1 MKRIIFLLA
10 AVFGCLQSSYGVVS
24 DLPDREGPVDFATD
38 ITDRADV
45 QPTPRVVTCSTQ
57 KVLLDEAFSITVHD
71 AWPGVTYSLY
81 KSGEMIQSAEG
92 TGRDLVFTGAFG
104 PGEFSVRDS
113 QGQEMKNKVTSPHY
127 WPLTYDFDR
136 PSLAYSPPQFRD
148 KNGGVHQFTLA
159 AMPYLDPA
167 EMDMLFAR
175 YNAGNYPKWDNQVMR
190 IEVAEKE
197 KYFSGEYF
205 VYWIYHINVYC
216 APNITSGRIL
226 NEAGFTVY
234 NSSSYGTFGI
244 YDTGGLLTDWNVR
257 VVRDTALGVGL
268 CLTNTQPLVT
278 YELYNNGIFATS
290 KQQDSMRDLYFY
302 DLDPGVYTVKAVYKT
317 VSMEHQ
323 GEYEI
328 QYDVDIKKKPCIL
341 VDEATPIVLG
351 ADGGTR
357 ILSCTR
363 KPFVEIA
370 KIEQNISEFNAQSG
384 NVKMRL
390 LDSSTDHCNIEL
402 TWMPNYSV
410 NELTVDSRFIFN
422 GTTLVRFIVPS
433 KSTVTIY
440 DMEYGLQPN
449 PYIKV
454 LGSQSGFTYETRR
467 QFYGNGPKI
476 TGTGSSIL
484 FENLPEGIYTVW
496 ATDPA
501 TGCTRKM
508 NGTAIL
514 DPNPDELFSSRASL
528 ISTKTYYDGTHSYA
542 DITYYDGFGAP
553 YQTVLNRAAPDG
565 RNLVAP
571 ILYDDMYRDNATVL
585 LPFPVDMYTGER
597 VLNAEQEQRRYY
609 SQRTDG
615 VRDNSAY
622 STNVF
627 DKSGLD
633 RIRYSY
639 RPGDIYR
646 QENKF
651 AEYLYETN
659 DTADK
664 VLDFKYNYED
674 GSITVAGY
682 AKAGLYT
689 KNTVID
695 EDGNTSA
702 RFADANGNTV
712 LDRRYFSQSYF
723 TDTYYVYDP
732 CFNRLVWVIPP
743 EGSARIISGFVL
755 KWDDDT
761 ANQYCYRYLYD
772 GRGNMIERKLPG
784 CEKESFVYDKGDRL
798 VFSRDGNLQ
807 ARKQWLYHVYDNH
820 GNLLRQNL
828 LDYDISREQLQ
839 SRYETL
845 VDNLLPVLGGT
856 TDMDIPYD
864 SDGGATLSRKLAHY
878 VFGNVEYSETATG
891 FVETAWTAPVDMA
904 YRGVGFPGTPLQDP
918 KGLKTYEK
926 LAVLGDDAGEPRYV
940 ERTYFYDYKKRLMQ
954 VVERNPEGGI
964 SRTSY
969 DYDLVGNV
977 VRYKELRQPYAGAD
991 EDMVTASYVYD
1002 NRRRLI
1008 REVRALNYENS
1019 VAVDYEYDDL
1029 GKLVGKTTRNGGLNT
1044 TMAYNLQGW
1053 QTDMQVTDSGSP
1065 LFDTHLRYY
1074 DPQYGE
1080 TTPSYAGNISEWT
1093 WRQGGESDENTYA
1106 FTYDSHSRLT
1116 DTDQYINGEFDNQFV
1131 EDYMSY
1137 DYNGNIKFLK
1147 RYEHGILK
1155 NYYVY
1160 RYNGNQLTALDDLS
1174 ASSPVTSSWITPA
1187 SSAALGDP
1195 DPTPDP
1201 AVPIIP
1207 RDTIYNGVGYVYD
1220 SAGNVLYDSHA
1231 GLNLRYND
1239 LNLIEKVMRG
1249 DTIVAKYS
1257 YLSDGTKLSATDSAG
1272 NGLYYSGSLVYSKQS
1287 AALTMESCAFTGG
1300 RFVATAT
1307 GVEARYF
1314 VTDHLGSVRAVVND
1328 EGEVLERNDYY
1339 PFGSRW
1345 DDGLL
1350 SDNRYRY
1357 NGKEAQA
1364 FLNNPYLDYGA
1375 RQYDSD
1381 GAVWLGKDPLS
1392 EKYYPISPY
1401 VFCVN
1406 NPIKY
1411 MDVDGKS
1418 PYYNRQGELVKV
1430 DEGGFTGDIYISETN
1445 GNMTPLKEASGLTL
1459 EAQSNILTDA
1469 MLNMEG
1475 VDFSDL
1481 HNGKVSITTNRAING
1496 KRVTYN
1502 DPAEF
1507 TSRHSTSRN
1516 ENGEIIITTK
1526 ENSYKSDLY
1535 NVEAIQSYLGVHE
1548 YVGHGQKGYSDD
1560 KKTHWKAYDDQLK
1573 HPTYSK
1579 MPKDLQQEVLS
1590 RHKEYLQKENPA
1602 LYKKLYEKN

>member
-1 MKRIIFLLA
+1 MIANTSQERIDHEISVNAVIYGDFFISYDDECIF
-10 AVFGCLQSSYGVVS
+10 
-24 DLPDREGPVDFATD
+24 R
-38 ITDRADV
+38 
-45 QPTPRVVTCSTQ
+45 
-57 KVLLDEAFSITVHD
+57 DEIFSITINETT
-71 AWPGVTYSLY
+71 PGDTYILQKNY
-81 KSGEMIQSAEG
+81 KTVATKTATS
-92 TGRDLVFTGAFG
+92 DKLVFTGAFG
-104 PGEFSVRDS
+104 VGSFGVRDDKGRVAS
-113 QGQEMKNKVTSPHY
+113 VSVMIREY
-127 WPLTYDFDR
+127 WPLNQQFKYVTQ
-136 PSLAYSPPQFRD
+136 SPAGSID
-148 KNGGVHQFTLA
+148 KNGDVILLA
-159 AMPYLDPA
+159 LETA
-167 EMDMLFAR
+167 EEHSTYEMQRLFDR
-175 YNAGNYPKWDNQVMR
+175 YNAGDYPGWDSSAMY
-190 IEVAEKE
+190 IELARGFPIK
-197 KYFSGEYF
+197 SGYLYY
-205 VYWIYHINVYC
+205 VNVYC
-216 APNITSGRIL
+216 APNVGPYSFSNNTGLQDSKGSYHIL
-226 NEAGFTVY
+226 QD
-234 NSSSYGTFGI
+234 SYGE
-244 YDTGGLLTDWNVR
+244 
-257 VVRDTALGVGL
+257 
-268 CLTNTQPLVT
+268 LTNWKAEIQEDDPPYKIRLTHVQPLVT
-278 YELYNNGIFATS
+278 YHLYENNKLVSTVQPKADTTVVFENIDPGLYSIQATY
-290 KQQDSMRDLYFY
+290 KNATK
-302 DLDPGVYTVKAVYKT
+302 LDPELLKVRLDEYIQQEPLITVKEKSFLLDKNGGVRSLMCNK
-317 VSMEHQ
+317 
-323 GEYEI
+323 
-328 QYDVDIKKKPCIL
+328 DIL
-341 VDEATPIVLG
+341 VDSQSINRAIEKFNQENKFLKMTLMDITDKTCTIQLSWTPNFAQNEIV
-351 ADGGTR
+351 AD
-357 ILSCTR
+357 S
-363 KPFVEIA
+363 K
-370 KIEQNISEFNAQSG
+370 
-384 NVKMRL
+384 
-390 LDSSTDHCNIEL
+390 
-402 TWMPNYSV
+402 
-410 NELTVDSRFIFN
+410 FIFN
-422 GTTLVRFIVPS
+422 GSSHIQFILSGGGEIVAYDVTSGTTPIPYIRLSGSQIGIEYEMIDRGVPS
-433 KSTVTIY
+433 
-440 DMEYGLQPN
+440 GL
-449 PYIKV
+449 
-454 LGSQSGFTYETRR
+454 
-467 QFYGNGPKI
+467 KI
-476 TGTGSSIL
+476 SGTGKSIE
-484 FENLPEGIYTVW
+484 FSNISDNGVYTIRG
-496 ATDPA
+496 TEPITKTIKD
-501 TGCTRKM
+501 M
-508 NGTAIL
+508 NGVAIFREHPEDL
-514 DPNPDELFSSRASL
+514 LTSSTNA

-1074 DPQYGE
+1074 NPQHGQ

-1174 ASSPVTSSWITPA
+1174 ASSPATSSWITPA

-1201 AVPIIP
+1201 AVPVIP
-1207 RDTIYNGVGYVYD
+1207 RDTIYSGVGYVYD
-1220 SAGNVLYDSHA
+1220 SAGNVLYDSHT
-1231 GLNLRYND
+1231 GLNLRYNQ

-1272 NGLYYSGSLVYSKQS
+1272 NGLYYSGSLIYTKHGS
-1287 AALTMESCAFTGG
+1287 ALTMESCAFTGG

-1307 GVEARYF
+1307 GVEAR
-1314 VTDHLGSVRAVVND
+1314 
-1328 EGEVLERNDYY
+1328 
-1339 PFGSRW
+1339 
-1345 DDGLL
+1345 
-1350 SDNRYRY
+1350 
-1357 NGKEAQA
+1357 
-1364 FLNNPYLDYGA
+1364 
-1375 RQYDSD
+1375 
-1381 GAVWLGKDPLS
+1381 
-1392 EKYYPISPY
+1392 
-1401 VFCVN
+1401 
-1406 NPIKY
+1406 
-1411 MDVDGKS
+1411 
-1418 PYYNRQGELVKV
+1418 
-1430 DEGGFTGDIYISETN
+1430 
-1445 GNMTPLKEASGLTL
+1445 
-1459 EAQSNILTDA
+1459 
-1469 MLNMEG
+1469 
-1475 VDFSDL
+1475 
-1481 HNGKVSITTNRAING
+1481 
-1496 KRVTYN
+1496 
-1502 DPAEF
+1502 
-1507 TSRHSTSRN
+1507 
-1516 ENGEIIITTK
+1516 
-1526 ENSYKSDLY
+1526 
-1535 NVEAIQSYLGVHE
+1535 
-1548 YVGHGQKGYSDD
+1548 
-1560 KKTHWKAYDDQLK
+1560 
-1573 HPTYSK
+1573 
-1579 MPKDLQQEVLS
+1579 
-1590 RHKEYLQKENPA
+1590 
-1602 LYKKLYEKN
+1602 

>member
-1 MKRIIFLLA
+1 
-10 AVFGCLQSSYGVVS
+10 
-24 DLPDREGPVDFATD
+24 
-38 ITDRADV
+38 
-45 QPTPRVVTCSTQ
+45 
-57 KVLLDEAFSITVHD
+57 
-71 AWPGVTYSLY
+71 
-81 KSGEMIQSAEG
+81 
-92 TGRDLVFTGAFG
+92 
-104 PGEFSVRDS
+104 
-113 QGQEMKNKVTSPHY
+113 
-127 WPLTYDFDR
+127 
-136 PSLAYSPPQFRD
+136 
-148 KNGGVHQFTLA
+148 
-159 AMPYLDPA
+159 MPYLDPA

-175 YNAGNYPKWDNQVMR
+175 YNAGDYPKWDNQVMR

-216 APNITSGRIL
+216 APNVTSDNVII
-226 NEAGFTVY
+226 NDAGFKVY
-234 NSSSYGTFGI
+234 NLSSYGTFGQLG
-244 YDTGGLLTDWNVR
+244 TGGQLTDWNVR

-302 DLDPGVYTVKAVYKT
+302 DLDPGVYTIKAVYKT

-476 TGTGSSIL
+476 TGTGNSIL

-1074 DPQYGE
+1074 DPQHGQ

-1174 ASSPVTSSWITPA
+1174 ASPPATSSWITPA

-1201 AVPIIP
+1201 AVPVIP
-1207 RDTIYNGVGYVYD
+1207 RDTIYSGVGYVYD
-1220 SAGNVLYDSHA
+1220 SAGNVLYDSHT
-1231 GLNLRYND
+1231 GLNLRYNQ

-1249 DTIVAKYS
+1249 DTIVVKNS
-1257 YLSDGTKLSATDSAG
+1257 YLSD
-1272 NGLYYSGSLVYSKQS
+1272 NY
-1287 AALTMESCAFTGG
+1287 
-1300 RFVATAT
+1300 
-1307 GVEARYF
+1307 
-1314 VTDHLGSVRAVVND
+1314 
-1328 EGEVLERNDYY
+1328 
-1339 PFGSRW
+1339 
-1345 DDGLL
+1345 
-1350 SDNRYRY
+1350 
-1357 NGKEAQA
+1357 
-1364 FLNNPYLDYGA
+1364 
-1375 RQYDSD
+1375 
-1381 GAVWLGKDPLS
+1381 
-1392 EKYYPISPY
+1392 
-1401 VFCVN
+1401 
-1406 NPIKY
+1406 
-1411 MDVDGKS
+1411 
-1418 PYYNRQGELVKV
+1418 
-1430 DEGGFTGDIYISETN
+1430 
-1445 GNMTPLKEASGLTL
+1445 
-1459 EAQSNILTDA
+1459 
-1469 MLNMEG
+1469 
-1475 VDFSDL
+1475 
-1481 HNGKVSITTNRAING
+1481 
-1496 KRVTYN
+1496 
-1502 DPAEF
+1502 
-1507 TSRHSTSRN
+1507 
-1516 ENGEIIITTK
+1516 
-1526 ENSYKSDLY
+1526 
-1535 NVEAIQSYLGVHE
+1535 
-1548 YVGHGQKGYSDD
+1548 
-1560 KKTHWKAYDDQLK
+1560 
-1573 HPTYSK
+1573 
-1579 MPKDLQQEVLS
+1579 
-1590 RHKEYLQKENPA
+1590 
-1602 LYKKLYEKN
+1602 

>member
-1 MKRIIFLLA
+1 MTLM
-10 AVFGCLQSSYGVVS
+10 
-24 DLPDREGPVDFATD
+24 D
-38 ITDRADV
+38 ITDKTCTIQLSWTPNFAQNEIVAD
-45 QPTPRVVTCSTQ
+45 
-57 KVLLDEAFSITVHD
+57 
-71 AWPGVTYSLY
+71 
-81 KSGEMIQSAEG
+81 
-92 TGRDLVFTGAFG
+92 
-104 PGEFSVRDS
+104 
-113 QGQEMKNKVTSPHY
+113 
-127 WPLTYDFDR
+127 
-136 PSLAYSPPQFRD
+136 
-148 KNGGVHQFTLA
+148 
-159 AMPYLDPA
+159 
-167 EMDMLFAR
+167 
-175 YNAGNYPKWDNQVMR
+175 
-190 IEVAEKE
+190 
-197 KYFSGEYF
+197 
-205 VYWIYHINVYC
+205 
-216 APNITSGRIL
+216 
-226 NEAGFTVY
+226 
-234 NSSSYGTFGI
+234 
-244 YDTGGLLTDWNVR
+244 
-257 VVRDTALGVGL
+257 
-268 CLTNTQPLVT
+268 
-278 YELYNNGIFATS
+278 S
-290 KQQDSMRDLYFY
+290 K
-302 DLDPGVYTVKAVYKT
+302 
-317 VSMEHQ
+317 
-323 GEYEI
+323 
-328 QYDVDIKKKPCIL
+328 
-341 VDEATPIVLG
+341 
-351 ADGGTR
+351 
-357 ILSCTR
+357 
-363 KPFVEIA
+363 
-370 KIEQNISEFNAQSG
+370 
-384 NVKMRL
+384 
-390 LDSSTDHCNIEL
+390 
-402 TWMPNYSV
+402 
-410 NELTVDSRFIFN
+410 FIFN
-422 GTTLVRFIVPS
+422 GSSHIQFILSGGGEIVAYDVTSGTTPIPYIRLSGSQIGIEYEMIDRGVPS
-433 KSTVTIY
+433 
-440 DMEYGLQPN
+440 GL
-449 PYIKV
+449 
-454 LGSQSGFTYETRR
+454 
-467 QFYGNGPKI
+467 KI
-476 TGTGSSIL
+476 SGTGKSIE
-484 FENLPEGIYTVW
+484 FSNISDNGVYTIRG
-496 ATDPA
+496 TEPITKTIKD
-501 TGCTRKM
+501 M
-508 NGTAIL
+508 NGVAIFREHPEDL
-514 DPNPDELFSSRASL
+514 LTSSTNA

-1074 DPQYGE
+1074 NPQHGQ

-1174 ASSPVTSSWITPA
+1174 ASSPATSSWITPA

-1201 AVPIIP
+1201 AVPVIP
-1207 RDTIYNGVGYVYD
+1207 RDTIYSGVGYVYD
-1220 SAGNVLYDSHA
+1220 SAGNVLYDSHT
-1231 GLNLRYND
+1231 GLNLRYNQ

-1272 NGLYYSGSLVYSKQS
+1272 NGLYYSGSLIYTKHGS
-1287 AALTMESCAFTGG
+1287 ALTMESCAFTGG

-1381 GAVWLGKDPLS
+1381 GAVWLGTDQLS
-1392 EKYYPISPY
+1392 ELYYHIGSY
-1401 VFCVN
+1401 AYCAN
-1406 NPIKY
+1406 NPINAI
-1411 MDVDGKS
+1411 DADG
-1418 PYYNRQGELVKV
+1418 RLIIFV
-1430 DEGGFTGDIYISETN
+1430 GGFEPNRSVTSAIIGTMMLSN
-1445 GNMTPLKEASGLTL
+1445 SLPSQMKAAMMAS
-1459 EAQSNILTDA
+1459 AAPNR
-1469 MLNMEG
+1469 
-1475 VDFSDL
+1475 DFSKKDYYDWGSVNEL
-1481 HNGKVSITTNRAING
+1481 YID
-1496 KRVTYN
+1496 TYN
-1502 DPAEF
+1502 DQNALYTQGRTTLPGSSASKRYNMGLEAG
-1507 TSRHSTSRN
+1507 RN
-1516 ENGEIIITTK
+1516 LVQQILAGE
-1526 ENSYKSDLY
+1526 
-1535 NVEAIQSYLGVHE
+1535 VELTDDETIKL
-1548 YVGHGQKGYSDD
+1548 VGHSQGAAYAAGIAQALIDAGYQDRIGFVDYIAAHQPSGFS
-1560 KKTHWKAYDDQLK
+1560 
-1573 HPTYSK
+1573 HPQGVVGRQFGSTR
-1579 MPKDLQQEVLS
+1579 DILS
-1590 RHKEYLQKENPA
+1590 RRGKKKINNIKDENYHTDGFGSPFGHSITGTELYDFLQKCITAGVPITSN
-1602 LYKKLYEKN
+1602 

>member
-45 QPTPRVVTCSTQ
+45 QPTPRVVTCSARYIFHDDVFT
-57 KVLLDEAFSITVHD
+57 ITVHD
-71 AWPGVTYSLY
+71 SCPKVTYSLY
-81 KSGEMIQSAEG
+81 KYNKLVGTAVG
-92 TGRDLVFTGAFG
+92 TGADLMFTGAFG
-104 PGEFSVRDS
+104 EGYFKVIDDT
-113 QGQEMKNKVTSPHY
+113 GQEMKNTVSPGLY
-127 WPLTYDFDR
+127 WPLFY
-136 PSLAYSPPQFRD
+136 QFHKGIMTPELPID
-148 KNGGVHQFTLA
+148 INGGVVE
-159 AMPYLDPA
+159 LDLYTGTPLELVGMS
-167 EMDMLFAR
+167 EMFDRF
-175 YNAGNYPKWDNQVMR
+175 NAGDFPDWDPQTMR
-190 IEVAEKE
+190 IIAESRE
-197 KYFSGEYF
+197 TINDASY
-205 VYWIYHINVYC
+205 IYHVKIYS
-216 APNITSGRIL
+216 APNVTTNTIYNHT
-226 NEAGFTVY
+226 GFDVMGA
-234 NSSSYGTFGI
+234 SYHSI
-244 YDTGGLLTDWNVR
+244 YQYYGGVLTDWDVQAKSNSV
-257 VVRDTALGVGL
+257 DGDALI
-268 CLTNTQPLVT
+268 LTNTQPLVT
-278 YELYNNGIFATS
+278 YELYNGGKLIASKLQEPEKELLFERLPPGLYTVRATYKTASKEHDGIFKVQFHKYIQQNPLITYGSESSLTLS
-290 KQQDSMRDLYFY
+290 KEGGTCMLSCKRD
-302 DLDPGVYTVKAVYKT
+302 T
-317 VSMEHQ
+317 
-323 GEYEI
+323 I
-328 QYDVDIKKKPCIL
+328 
-341 VDEATPIVLG
+341 VDETTIKQV
-351 ADGGTR
+351 
-357 ILSCTR
+357 I
-363 KPFVEIA
+363 
-370 KIEQNISEFNAQSG
+370 QEFNSENQS
-384 NVKMRL
+384 VKMNL
-390 LDSSTDHCNIEL
+390 IDSSESRCNIEL
-402 TWMPNYSV
+402 VYKPNFS
-410 NELTVDSRFIFN
+410 NKELIIDSKFIFN
-422 GTTLVRFIVPS
+422 GNSHISIIQPGSGDINVYDVVSGMEPQPFI
-433 KSTVTIY
+433 KLT
-440 DMEYGLQPN
+440 
-449 PYIKV
+449 
-454 LGSQSGFTYETRR
+454 GSQVGVNYEVLKN
-467 QFYGNGPKI
+467 GNSVGI
-476 TGTGSSIL
+476 TASGTGESIE
-484 FENLPEGIYTVW
+484 FSNVPTGFVYTVRGTKPGHLVQGEPI
-496 ATDPA
+496 ACD
-501 TGCTRKM
+501 M
-508 NGTAIL
+508 NGFAVLIT
-514 DPNPDELFSSRASL
+514 NPEDNITSSTNA

-712 LDRRYFSQSYF
+712 LDRRYFNPNYY

-732 CFNRLVWVIPP
+732 CFNRLVWVISP
-743 EGSARIISGFVL
+743 EGVARIRTAGTVL
-755 KWDDDT
+755 RWNDDT

-784 CEKESFVYDKGDRL
+784 CEKESLVYDKGDRL
-798 VFSRDGNLQ
+798 VFSRDGNLH

-828 LDYDISREQLQ
+828 LNYDISREQLQ

-1029 GKLVGKTTRNGGLNT
+1029 GKLIGKTTRNGGLNT

-1201 AVPIIP
+1201 AVPVIP
-1207 RDTIYNGVGYVYD
+1207 RDTIYSGVGYVYD
-1220 SAGNVLYDSHA
+1220 SAGNVLYDSHT

-1239 LNLIEKVMRG
+1239 LNLIEKVMHG

-1272 NGLYYSGSLVYSKQS
+1272 NGLYYSGSLIYTKHG

-1459 EAQSNILTDA
+1459 EAQSNILTDV

>member
-1 MKRIIFLLA
+1 MKKILFILITLLLCNLSFDMIANTSQERIDHEISVNAVIYGDFFISYDDECIF
-10 AVFGCLQSSYGVVS
+10 
-24 DLPDREGPVDFATD
+24 R
-38 ITDRADV
+38 
-45 QPTPRVVTCSTQ
+45 
-57 KVLLDEAFSITVHD
+57 DEIFSITINETT
-71 AWPGVTYSLY
+71 PGDTYILQKNY
-81 KSGEMIQSAEG
+81 KTVATKTATS
-92 TGRDLVFTGAFG
+92 DKLVFTGAFG
-104 PGEFSVRDS
+104 VGSFGVRDDKGRVAS
-113 QGQEMKNKVTSPHY
+113 VSVMIREY
-127 WPLTYDFDR
+127 WPLNQQFKYVTQ
-136 PSLAYSPPQFRD
+136 SPAGSID
-148 KNGGVHQFTLA
+148 KNGDVILLA
-159 AMPYLDPA
+159 LETA
-167 EMDMLFAR
+167 EEHSTYEMQRLFDR
-175 YNAGNYPKWDNQVMR
+175 YNAGDYPGWDSSAMY
-190 IEVAEKE
+190 IELARGFPIK
-197 KYFSGEYF
+197 SGYLYY
-205 VYWIYHINVYC
+205 VNVYC
-216 APNITSGRIL
+216 APNVGPYSFSNNTGLQDSKGSYHIL
-226 NEAGFTVY
+226 QD
-234 NSSSYGTFGI
+234 SYGE
-244 YDTGGLLTDWNVR
+244 
-257 VVRDTALGVGL
+257 
-268 CLTNTQPLVT
+268 LTNWKAEIQEDDPPYKIRLTHVQPLVT
-278 YELYNNGIFATS
+278 YHLYENNKLVSTVQPKADTTVVFENIDPGLYSIQATY
-290 KQQDSMRDLYFY
+290 KNATK
-302 DLDPGVYTVKAVYKT
+302 LDPELLKVRLDEYIQQEPLITVKEKSFLLDKNGGVRSLMCNK
-317 VSMEHQ
+317 
-323 GEYEI
+323 
-328 QYDVDIKKKPCIL
+328 DIL
-341 VDEATPIVLG
+341 VDSQSINRAIEKFNQENKFLKMTLMDITDKTCTIQLSWTPNFAQNEIV
-351 ADGGTR
+351 AD
-357 ILSCTR
+357 S
-363 KPFVEIA
+363 K
-370 KIEQNISEFNAQSG
+370 
-384 NVKMRL
+384 
-390 LDSSTDHCNIEL
+390 
-402 TWMPNYSV
+402 
-410 NELTVDSRFIFN
+410 FIFN
-422 GTTLVRFIVPS
+422 GSSHIQFILSGGGEIVAYDVTSGTTPIPYIRLSGSQIGIEYEMIDRGVPS
-433 KSTVTIY
+433 
-440 DMEYGLQPN
+440 GL
-449 PYIKV
+449 
-454 LGSQSGFTYETRR
+454 
-467 QFYGNGPKI
+467 KI
-476 TGTGSSIL
+476 SGTGKSIE
-484 FENLPEGIYTVW
+484 FSNISDNGVYTIRG
-496 ATDPA
+496 TEPITKTIKD
-501 TGCTRKM
+501 M
-508 NGTAIL
+508 NGVAIFREHPEDL
-514 DPNPDELFSSRASL
+514 LTSSTNA

-1074 DPQYGE
+1074 NPQHGQ

-1174 ASSPVTSSWITPA
+1174 ASSPATSSWITPA

-1201 AVPIIP
+1201 AVPVIP
-1207 RDTIYNGVGYVYD
+1207 RDTIYSGVGYVYD
-1220 SAGNVLYDSHA
+1220 SAGNVLYDSHT
-1231 GLNLRYND
+1231 GLNLRYNQ

-1272 NGLYYSGSLVYSKQS
+1272 NGLYYSGSLIYTKHG

-1307 GVEARYF
+1307 GVEAR
-1314 VTDHLGSVRAVVND
+1314 
-1328 EGEVLERNDYY
+1328 
-1339 PFGSRW
+1339 
-1345 DDGLL
+1345 
-1350 SDNRYRY
+1350 
-1357 NGKEAQA
+1357 
-1364 FLNNPYLDYGA
+1364 
-1375 RQYDSD
+1375 
-1381 GAVWLGKDPLS
+1381 
-1392 EKYYPISPY
+1392 
-1401 VFCVN
+1401 
-1406 NPIKY
+1406 
-1411 MDVDGKS
+1411 
-1418 PYYNRQGELVKV
+1418 
-1430 DEGGFTGDIYISETN
+1430 
-1445 GNMTPLKEASGLTL
+1445 
-1459 EAQSNILTDA
+1459 
-1469 MLNMEG
+1469 
-1475 VDFSDL
+1475 
-1481 HNGKVSITTNRAING
+1481 
-1496 KRVTYN
+1496 
-1502 DPAEF
+1502 
-1507 TSRHSTSRN
+1507 
-1516 ENGEIIITTK
+1516 
-1526 ENSYKSDLY
+1526 
-1535 NVEAIQSYLGVHE
+1535 
-1548 YVGHGQKGYSDD
+1548 
-1560 KKTHWKAYDDQLK
+1560 
-1573 HPTYSK
+1573 
-1579 MPKDLQQEVLS
+1579 
-1590 RHKEYLQKENPA
+1590 
-1602 LYKKLYEKN
+1602 